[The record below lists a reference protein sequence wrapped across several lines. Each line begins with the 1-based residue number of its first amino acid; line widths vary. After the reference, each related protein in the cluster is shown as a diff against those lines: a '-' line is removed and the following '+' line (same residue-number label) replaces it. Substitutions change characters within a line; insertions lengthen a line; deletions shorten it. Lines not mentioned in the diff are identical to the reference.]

1 MNTIANRS
9 VMCKTLIEAAKK
21 DKDLVV
27 LTSDSRGSASLV
39 EFATAFPERII
50 ETGIAEQNLVGISA
64 GLALNGKR
72 PFVASPACFLSMR
85 SIEQVKVDVAYSN
98 KNVKLIGISGGVSYG
113 ALGASH
119 HSLQDIAVTR
129 AIPNLEVL
137 IPADR
142 HETKA
147 VFEYLVQSDKPAYV
161 RLGRNPVEDCFTE
174 ENVRFEIGKAS
185 MMMEGSDVTIAA
197 VGETVRVAMDAAE
210 ALKEEGISVRVLN
223 FTSLKPFDDE
233 AVRKAVTETKGI
245 VSIEE
250 HSVNGG
256 LGSAVASVVAEE
268 GGRLQIIGIPDENV
282 VTGVTKEVFEYYG
295 ISVDGIKK
303 AIKKLLSNKI
313 GGSENGSHHNW
324 FCAYSSKFI

>member
-1 MNTIANRS
+1 MVVNTIANRA
-9 VMCKTLIEAAKK
+9 VMCKTLIEAAKH

-39 EFATAFPERII
+39 DFFNAFPERMI

-64 GLALNGKR
+64 GLALNGKH

-98 KNVKLIGISGGVSYG
+98 KNVKLVGISGGVSYG
-113 ALGASH
+113 ALGATH

-147 VFEYLVQSDKPAYV
+147 VFEYLVHSDKPAYV

-174 ENVRFEIGKAS
+174 ENVQFEIGKAS
-185 MMMEGSDVTIAA
+185 VMVEGTDITIAA
-197 VGETVRVAMDAAE
+197 VGETVRVAMDAAN
-210 ALKEEGISVRVLN
+210 ALKMDGVSVRVLN
-223 FTSLKPFDDE
+223 FTSLKPFDSE
-233 AVRKAVTETKGI
+233 AVRKAVKETKGI
-245 VSIEE
+245 VSVEE
-250 HSVNGG
+250 HSINGG

-268 GGRLQIIGIPDENV
+268 GGRLKIIGIPDENV
-282 VTGVTKEVFEYYG
+282 VTGVTEEVFAYYG
-295 ISVDGIKK
+295 ITVDGIKNE
-303 AIKKLLSNKI
+303 INKLLSK
-313 GGSENGSHHNW
+313 
-324 FCAYSSKFI
+324 

>member
-1 MNTIANRS
+1 MSNKIANRA
-9 VMCKTLIEAAKK
+9 VMCDVLIEAAK
-21 DKDLVV
+21 DNKDLLV

-39 EFATAFPERII
+39 DFAKAYPEQIV

-98 KNVKLIGISGGVSYG
+98 KNVKLVGISGGVSYG

-129 AIPNLEVL
+129 AIPNLEVI

-147 VFEYLVQSDKPAYV
+147 VFEYLVKSDKPAYI

-174 ENVRFEIGKAS
+174 ENISFEIGKAR
-185 MMMEGSDVTIAA
+185 MMVEGTDVTIAA

-210 ALKEEGISVRVLN
+210 VLKKEGISTRVLN
-223 FTSLKPFDDE
+223 FVSLKPFDDE
-233 AVRKAVTETKGI
+233 AVRKAVAETKGF
-245 VSIEE
+245 VSVEE

-256 LGSAVASVVAEE
+256 LGSAIAAVVAEE
-268 GGRLQIIGIPDENV
+268 GGRLTIMGIPDETV
-282 VTGVTKEVFEYYG
+282 VTGTTKEVFDHYG
-295 ISVDGIKK
+295 ISVSGISEKVK
-303 AIKKLLSNKI
+303 ELLANVK
-313 GGSENGSHHNW
+313 
-324 FCAYSSKFI
+324 

>member
-1 MNTIANRS
+1 MSNKIANRA
-9 VMCKTLIEAAKK
+9 VMCDVLIEAAK
-21 DKDLVV
+21 DNKDLLV

-39 EFATAFPERII
+39 DFAKAYPEQIV

-98 KNVKLIGISGGVSYG
+98 KNVKLVGISGGVSYG

-129 AIPNLEVL
+129 AIPNLEVI

-147 VFEYLVQSDKPAYV
+147 VFEYLVKSDKPAYI

-174 ENVRFEIGKAS
+174 ENISFEIGKAR
-185 MMMEGSDVTIAA
+185 MMVEGTDVTIAA

-210 ALKEEGISVRVLN
+210 VLKKEGISTRVLN
-223 FTSLKPFDDE
+223 FASLKPFDDE
-233 AVRKAVTETKGI
+233 AVRKAVAETKGI
-245 VSIEE
+245 VSVEE

-256 LGSAVASVVAEE
+256 LGSAIAAVVAEE
-268 GGRLQIIGIPDENV
+268 GGRLTITGIPDETV
-282 VTGVTKEVFEYYG
+282 V
-295 ISVDGIKK
+295 
-303 AIKKLLSNKI
+303 A
-313 GGSENGSHHNW
+313 
-324 FCAYSSKFI
+324 

>member
-1 MNTIANRS
+1 MLMSNKIANRA
-9 VMCKTLIEAAKK
+9 VMCDVLIEAAK
-21 DKDLVV
+21 DNKDLLV

-39 EFATAFPERII
+39 DFAKAYPEQIV

-98 KNVKLIGISGGVSYG
+98 KNVKLVGISGGVSYG

-129 AIPNLEVL
+129 AIPNLEVI

-147 VFEYLVQSDKPAYV
+147 VFEYLVKSDKPAYI

-174 ENVRFEIGKAS
+174 ENISFEIGKAR
-185 MMMEGSDVTIAA
+185 MMVEGTDVTIAA

-210 ALKEEGISVRVLN
+210 VLKKEGISTRVLN
-223 FTSLKPFDDE
+223 FASLKPFDDE
-233 AVRKAVTETKGI
+233 AVRKAVDETKGI
-245 VSIEE
+245 VSVEE

-256 LGSAVASVVAEE
+256 LGSAIAAVVAEE
-268 GGRLQIIGIPDENV
+268 GGRLTIMGIPDETV
-282 VTGVTKEVFEYYG
+282 VTGTTKEVFDHYG
-295 ISVDGIKK
+295 ISVSGISEKVK
-303 AIKKLLSNKI
+303 ELLANVK
-313 GGSENGSHHNW
+313 
-324 FCAYSSKFI
+324 

>member
-1 MNTIANRS
+1 MVVNTIANRA
-9 VMCKTLIEAAKK
+9 VMCKTLIEAAKH
-21 DKDLVV
+21 DKDLVI

-39 EFATAFPERII
+39 DFSKAFPERMI

-64 GLALNGKR
+64 GLALNGKH

-98 KNVKLIGISGGVSYG
+98 KNVKLVGISGGVSYG

-119 HSLQDIAVTR
+119 HSLQDVAVTR

-147 VFEYLVQSDKPAYV
+147 VFEYLVHSDKPAYV

-174 ENVRFEIGKAS
+174 ENVQFEIGKAS
-185 MMMEGSDVTIAA
+185 VMVEGTDITIAA
-197 VGETVRVAMDAAE
+197 VGETVRVAMDAAN
-210 ALKEEGISVRVLN
+210 ALKADGVSVRVLN
-223 FTSLKPFDDE
+223 FTSLKPFDSE
-233 AVRKAVTETKGI
+233 AVRKAVKETKGI
-245 VSIEE
+245 VSVEE
-250 HSVNGG
+250 HSINGG

-268 GGRLQIIGIPDENV
+268 GGRLKIMGIPDENV
-282 VTGVTKEVFEYYG
+282 VTGVTEEVFTYYG
-295 ISVDGIKK
+295 ITVDGIKNE
-303 AIKKLLSNKI
+303 INKLLSK
-313 GGSENGSHHNW
+313 
-324 FCAYSSKFI
+324 